1 MLLITDLPLRL
12 VVGKEECMYSFLQD
26 VSDLFGS
33 DLPVEGGKGM
43 NFAWRDGPF
52 LKALKN
58 RDWILL
64 DEVSDSLLVV
74 AHFRIS
80 FGEGL

>member
-1 MLLITDLPLRL
+1 MTCSL
-12 VVGKEECMYSFLQD
+12 VNAVGCLSVCTLSQVMMKLYIALQD

-33 DLPVEGGKGM
+33 DLPVEGGRGV

-58 RDWILL
+58 GDWILL
-64 DEVSDSLLVV
+64 DEVIQFDCLLQT
-74 AHFRIS
+74 F
-80 FGEGL
+80 